1 VTNLDTK
8 ISLLSGFQGRVLIHH
23 QKSKG
28 LSVFIPQNPPESGGG
43 YEMIKTLKSH
53 KGSYRLTI
61 PKDIVRH
68 LGWKEGDKILFR
80 INGKNLILEK
90 LEDSKGFKP
99 ALELL
104 ETQEETKPII
114 YTVGYEGKT
123 ISNLID
129 ILQKHG
135 IRLLVD
141 VRELPLSRKN
151 GFSKTALKEHLN
163 KAGIEYISIREL
175 GTPKEIRHDLRDK
188 AISWQKF
195 RELYIEYLNKHMD
208 AVKRLEELAKSK
220 PTVIM
225 CYEKDWRI
233 CHRSII
239 AEYLE
244 KDGFEVIHL

>member
-1 VTNLDTK
+1 V
-8 ISLLSGFQGRVLIHH
+8 
-23 QKSKG
+23 
-28 LSVFIPQNPPESGGG
+28 
-43 YEMIKTLKSH
+43 
-53 KGSYRLTI
+53 TI
-61 PKDIVRH
+61 PKELVDF
-68 LGWKEGDKILFR
+68 LGWKAGDKILFELDGEYIR
-80 INGKNLILEK
+80 LKKISEEL
-90 LEDSKGFKP
+90 GFKP

-104 ETQEETKPII
+104 ETQEGTKLVI
-114 YTVGYEGKT
+114 YTIGYEGRT

-135 IRLLVD
+135 IQLLVD

-151 GFSKTALKEHLN
+151 GFSKTALREHLN

-175 GTPKEIRHDLRDK
+175 GTPKEIRHDLKDK

-195 RELYIEYLNKHMD
+195 KELYIEYLNKHMD
-208 AVKRLEELAKSK
+208 AVKRLEDLAKSK
-220 PTVIM
+220 PTAIM

>member
-1 VTNLDTK
+1 MAY
-8 ISLLSGFQGRVLIHH
+8 
-23 QKSKG
+23 
-28 LSVFIPQNPPESGGG
+28 LSVEIDDELWFKFRDVVKRRYGG
-43 YEMIKTLKSH
+43 IK
-53 KGSYRLTI
+53 GF
-61 PKDIVRH
+61 V
-68 LGWKEGDKILFR
+68 
-80 INGKNLILEK
+80 GKAVEEALELYIDLI
-90 LEDSKGFKP
+90 SKNNFKP

-104 ETQEETKPII
+104 ETQEETKPVI
-114 YTVGYEGKT
+114 YTIGYEGRS
-123 ISNLID
+123 ISNLVD

-135 IRLLVD
+135 IQLLVD

-151 GFSKTALKEHLN
+151 GFSKTALREHLN

-195 RELYIEYLNKHMD
+195 KELYMKHLDKHMD

-220 PTVIM
+220 PTAIM
-225 CYEKDWRI
+225 CYEKDWRV